1 MPGDPLDPETLAR
14 VELPEPRDEGG
25 AVVAHALVIDHFG
38 NVGLNVDH
46 ERLAGTGITLGGRVD
61 VEAHGE
67 RYVATYAQTFADVS
81 PGELIVYQDAYRT
94 LALAINRGDAAGT
107 LGAEAGRR
115 GAAAAAMIGSPR
127 VHHRLTDSTN
137 ERAKQ
142 LAAAGAPH
150 GTLVTADEQTA
161 GRGRQG
167 RAWTAPPRSAVL
179 MSLVLRE
186 LDERLPLT
194 AAVALC
200 EALPVEAAIKWPN
213 DVWIEGRKVAG
224 ILVEGR
230 PQEGWAVLGVG
241 VNVTTE
247 RFPAELAE
255 SATSLRLAGVEADP
269 DAVLAGLLR
278 SLSDWLSAPPDRV
291 LEAWRSLD
299 ALKGERVRWTGGE
312 GIADGIDD
320 SGALRVE
327 TASGL
332 VTLDA
337 GEVHLLR

>member
-1 MPGDPLDPETLAR
+1 
-14 VELPEPRDEGG
+14 
-25 AVVAHALVIDHFG
+25 
-38 NVGLNVDH
+38 
-46 ERLAGTGITLGGRVD
+46 
-61 VEAHGE
+61 
-67 RYVATYAQTFADVS
+67 
-81 PGELIVYQDAYRT
+81 
-94 LALAINRGDAAGT
+94 
-107 LGAEAGRR
+107 
-115 GAAAAAMIGSPR
+115 MIGSPR
-127 VHHRLTDSTN
+127 VHHRRTDSTN

-150 GTLVTADEQTA
+150 GTLVSADEQTA

-167 RAWTAPPRSAVL
+167 RAWTAPARSAVL

-200 EALPVEAAIKWPN
+200 EALPTEAAIKWPN

-247 RFPAELAE
+247 RFPADLAE
-255 SATSLRLAGVEADP
+255 SATSLRLAGADAEP
-269 DAVLAGLLR
+269 DAVLASLLR
-278 SLSDWLSAPPDRV
+278 SLTRWLDAPPERV
-291 LEAWRSLD
+291 LETWRSLD
-299 ALKGERVRWTGGE
+299 ALKGDRVRWTGGE

-327 TASGL
+327 TGAGL